1 MSGKNKGIAFKVVSS
16 GQTGNFKIK
25 LRNSIRQITNF
36 ILLNAD
42 KKKAIAMYKRFKLT
56 SN

>member
-1 MSGKNKGIAFKVVSS
+1 MSGKNKGIAFKVVLS

-36 ILLNAD
+36 KLLTVD
-42 KKKAIAMYKRFKLT
+42 EKTAIAMYKMI
-56 SN
+56 